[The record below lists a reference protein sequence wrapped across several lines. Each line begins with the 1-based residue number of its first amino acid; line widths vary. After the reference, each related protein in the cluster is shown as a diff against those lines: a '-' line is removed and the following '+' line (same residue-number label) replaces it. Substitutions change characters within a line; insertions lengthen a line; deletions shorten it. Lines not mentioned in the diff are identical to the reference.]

1 MQVLSNVFS
10 RGIREASE
18 TYKRVSKEWE
28 TTWIGTVSKM
38 YLLFWRHLGVVL
50 VKLCLI
56 ETILVV
62 ITFFFIWLLGKIY
75 VDERDKK
82 VIYYVI
88 WFLIALFIVID
99 LIYIIFSS
107 YVLATLLQVYC
118 YSEVCCS
125 VSW

>member
-1 MQVLSNVFS
+1 
-10 RGIREASE
+10 
-18 TYKRVSKEWE
+18 
-28 TTWIGTVSKM
+28 M